1 MTVSD
6 AVSDAVA
13 VAVSVSDTVSASVA
27 VTVDSGPAC
36 FFFHATKPKSFL
48 SRTLQMSF
56 WKLAI

>member
-27 VTVDSGPAC
+27 VTVDSGPA
-36 FFFHATKPKSFL
+36 FFFHVTKPKSFL
-48 SRTLQMSF
+48 SRTLQMIF